1 MGTII
6 KIPKRKENET
16 TFGIRLTIG
25 AESEYIKIHD
35 SSEGDTVEVIA
46 PTIEDAIEQLSGYL
60 TGFMIGAKL
69 SNEAQT
75 SRNGT
80 VLSLR

>member
-6 KIPKRKENET
+6 KMPKRKEKET
-16 TFGIRLTIG
+16 NFDIRLTIG
-25 AESEYIKIHD
+25 AERECVKIHNNCE
-35 SSEGDTVEVIA
+35 SDTIEVIA
-46 PTIEDAIEQLSGYL
+46 PTIEDAMEQLSGYL
-60 TGFMIGAKL
+60 TGFMIGVKL